1 VEALIA
7 ISSLLYLF
15 WPLILFLGLIGLN
28 KRALSF
34 ADKVRGYIFRVFFAW
49 ALWVVFW
56 CVIHFQDRNP
66 ILLLPEM
73 LNNILFLALGVL
85 SGGFVIFS
93 LVRKWRNRWIRL
105 ADAQKIED
113 LLALTPE
120 EFEALVAGLFRA
132 YGHQAEA
139 MGGISDHGIDV
150 VVQSNQGEKWIV
162 QCKRYSG
169 SVGEPVIRDL
179 YGTMLHEEA
188 QKAYLVTTGSFTN
201 QAITWAE
208 GKPIILYDGETLV
221 KLIRRTQKRQPKLRR

>member
-1 VEALIA
+1 MEALIA

-34 ADKVRGYIFRVFFAW
+34 ADKIRGYIHRVFFAW
-49 ALWVVFW
+49 IIWALFW
-56 CVIHFQDRNP
+56 CVISLQDRNP
-66 ILLLPEM
+66 ILLLPER
-73 LNNILFLALGVL
+73 LNNTLFLTLGAL
-85 SGGFVIFS
+85 SGGFTIFG
-93 LVRKWRNRWIRL
+93 LIRRWRNRWIRL

-113 LLALTPE
+113 LLALTPGD
-120 EFEALVAGLFRA
+120 FEALVAGLFRA
-132 YGHQAEA
+132 YGHQADTL
-139 MGGISDHGIDV
+139 GGSSDHGIDV
-150 VVQSNQGEKWIV
+150 VVRSDQGEKWIV

-188 QKAYLVTTGSFTN
+188 QKAYLVTTGSFTT
-201 QAITWAE
+201 QAISWAE

-221 KLIRRTQKRQPKLRR
+221 KLIRRTHRRTPKLRR